1 MPDTF
6 SITFLGTRDAVVRP
20 GTFTTSQLVSLGET
34 DVLVDAGLGASAQLR
49 AAGLGSG
56 ELEAVV
62 LTHWHPD
69 HVAGLPNLVRR
80 GGSEPLRLI
89 GPAPPSAAWW
99 RALKLGS
106 LRARGTTFEVVEP
119 GTELELGGL
128 ELHAFATEHGTSSVG
143 WRFAEK
149 GGRRTLA
156 IPGDSRPSQ
165 GLADD
170 VRGVDLLV
178 FEATFLERDRD
189 RAVASSHATALEAG
203 ELAAAA
209 EVGALALTHLSARY
223 PRDEVA
229 AEARSRFAPVLV
241 PADLDRI
248 ELGVA
253 AGGARAEAR
262 LLSEGAT

>member
-1 MPDTF
+1 MTYDTF
-6 SITFLGTRDAVVRP
+6 GITFLGTRDAVVRP
-20 GTFTTSQLVSLGET
+20 GTFTTSQLISLGET

-69 HVAGLPNLVRR
+69 HVAGLPNLIRR
-80 GGSEPLRLI
+80 GGSRPLRLI
-89 GPAPPSAAWW
+89 GPEPPSAAWW
-99 RALKLGS
+99 RALKIGS
-106 LRARGTTFEVVEP
+106 LRAKGTTFEAVEP
-119 GTELELGGL
+119 GAELELGGL
-128 ELHAFATEHGTSSVG
+128 RLHAFATEHGTPSVG
-143 WRFAEK
+143 WRFSEK
-149 GGRRTLA
+149 DGRTLA

-178 FEATFLERDRD
+178 FEATFLERDQA

-209 EVGALALTHLSARY
+209 EVGTLALTHLSARY
-223 PRDEVA
+223 PREEVA
-229 AEARSRFAPVLV
+229 AEARSRFASVLM

-248 ELGVA
+248 ELRVA
-253 AGGARAEAR
+253 AGGGTEVT
-262 LLSEGAT
+262 LFPHDPS